1 MKTLIFRISGL
12 TCPACK
18 KLSEKKISAIT
29 GVISVSVN
37 LDSGEATIESE
48 ETIGID
54 KIINALKD
62 TPYRVVTL

>member
-18 KLSEKKISAIT
+18 KLSERKISAIT
-29 GVISVSVN
+29 GVLSVNVN
-37 LDSGEATIESE
+37 LDSGETTVESE
-48 ETIGID
+48 ENIGID

-62 TPYRVVTL
+62 TPYRIITL